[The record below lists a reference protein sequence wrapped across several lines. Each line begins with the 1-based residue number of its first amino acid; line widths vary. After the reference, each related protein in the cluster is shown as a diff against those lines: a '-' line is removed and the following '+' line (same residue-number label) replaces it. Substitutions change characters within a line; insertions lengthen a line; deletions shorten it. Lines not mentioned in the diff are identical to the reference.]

1 MSVGGSP
8 APRPAGPAG
17 GGPAGGGPA
26 GGIPRREFLVEVGC
40 EEIPADWLADLVAQF
55 AAEVGA
61 ALRKADLDPGPAAG
75 AGAPR
80 RLVASV
86 PGVRTRQPDRAE
98 EIPGPPVRVAR
109 TPEGAWT
116 RAALGFARRHG
127 VAEADLDET
136 LTEIT
141 TPRGEYLGIRRVA
154 PGRPAL
160 AVVPDALEAALRSLS
175 FPKTMHWDAAIGGRP
190 FPFGRPIRW
199 LLALL
204 GGEAVPFTIE
214 VRGAAPVVAG
224 NTSRGHRF
232 RNSVGPP
239 GEPFPVSSY
248 ADLREGLA
256 RRSVILDPGERE
268 AELRRRIEA
277 AAGGAEVVRPP
288 DPLGDL
294 VECPGAVR
302 GEYPEEFE
310 ALPEEIRRTVLV
322 RHQKY
327 LPVVGERAF
336 IAVTNLPDDPKGAIR
351 RGAERVVLARL
362 RDARFFWDDDRKTA
376 LADRRPA
383 LADLVFHRRLG
394 ALGEKSER
402 IGRSAGWLAAGVGA
416 EPEAAERAGVLSK
429 CDLATGLVGEFAS
442 LQGVAGGLYL
452 REEGA
457 PEAVWRAVYDHYRP
471 EGLEGRLPGTVE
483 GAAVSLADRA
493 DTLAGFFLAGE
504 SPSGSGDP
512 YGLRRAALSLLR
524 TLRDAPGAY
533 PEFDPDGWPAPLEVL
548 ERALSEYDFPDE
560 ERRAAAES
568 LEEFLRDRL
577 PHALGAADTP
587 PGVVRAVLSGRGPRH
602 PVRDTGE
609 RIRRLS
615 EAVASGDYATLAA
628 AAKRVRRILSP
639 EAREA
644 AADSVEPGRFTAPA
658 ERALG
663 EALAGVESEI
673 AAAFAAGRYLEAFLA
688 LARLSPPVDRFFD
701 EVLVMAEEIPVRANR
716 LALLVRLD
724 ALFAQVGDLGEIES
738 AAGS

>member
-1 MSVGGSP
+1 MSASGSP
-8 APRPAGPAG
+8 ALLPES
-17 GGPAGGGPA
+17 
-26 GGIPRREFLVEVGC
+26 GIPRGEFVVEIGC
-40 EEIPADWLADLVAQF
+40 EEIPADWLAGLIAQLT
-55 AAEVGA
+55 AALGA
-61 ALRKADLDPGPAAG
+61 ELRKADLDPGPPDG

-80 RLVASV
+80 RLAVRI

-98 EIPGPPVRVAR
+98 EILGPPARVAR
-109 TPEGAWT
+109 TPEGAWS

-127 VAEADLDET
+127 VAATDLDET
-136 LTEIT
+136 LAEIT

-160 AVVPDALEAALRSLS
+160 EVLPDALEAALRSLS

-199 LLALL
+199 LLLLL
-204 GGEAVPFTIE
+204 GGEVVPFTIE
-214 VRGAAPVVAG
+214 VRGAAPVRAG

-232 RNSVGPP
+232 RSAAGPP
-239 GEPFPVSSY
+239 GAPFAVSSY

-256 RRSVILDPGERE
+256 RRSVILDRGERE

-277 AAGGAEVVRPP
+277 AAGGAAVVWPP

-336 IAVTNLPDDPKGAIR
+336 VAVTNLPDDPKGAIR
-351 RGAERVVLARL
+351 RGTKRVVLARL
-362 RDARFFWDDDRKTA
+362 RDARFFRDDDRKTA
-376 LADRRPA
+376 LSDRRPA
-383 LADLVFHRRLG
+383 LAGLVFHRRLG
-394 ALGEKSER
+394 SLEGKSAR
-402 IGRSAGWLAAGVGA
+402 IAKSARWLAAGAGA
-416 EPEAAERAGVLSK
+416 DAEAAERAGLLSK
-429 CDLATGLVGEFAS
+429 CDLTTGLVGEFAS

-457 PEAVWRAVYDHYRP
+457 PEAVWRAVYDHYHP
-471 EGLEGRLPGTVE
+471 EGLEGRLPETAE

-493 DTLAGFFLAGE
+493 DTLAGFFLARE
-504 SPSGSGDP
+504 EPSGSGDP

-524 TLRDAPGAY
+524 TLRDASDTYPGS
-533 PEFDPDGWPAPLEVL
+533 DPDGWPTPMALL
-548 ERALSEYDFPDE
+548 ERALSGYDFPE
-560 ERRAAAES
+560 AERRAAAES

-577 PHALGAADTP
+577 PRALGGGDLPA
-587 PGVVRAVLSGRGPRH
+587 GVVRAVLSSRGPRH
-602 PVRDTGE
+602 PLRDTRE
-609 RIRRLS
+609 RILRLS

-644 AADSVEPGRFTAPA
+644 AADSVDPGRFTAPA

-663 EALAGVESEI
+663 EALAGVGSEI
-673 AAAFAAGRYLEAFLA
+673 TDAFSGRRYLEAFLA
-688 LARLSPPVDRFFD
+688 LARLSPPVNRFFD
-701 EVLVMAEEIPVRANR
+701 EVLVMAEEAPVRANR

-724 ALFAQVGDLGEIES
+724 ALFAEVGDLGEIES

>member
-1 MSVGGSP
+1 MSAGGSP
-8 APRPAGPAG
+8 TAPSPLPESE
-17 GGPAGGGPA
+17 
-26 GGIPRREFLVEVGC
+26 IPRREFVVEVGC
-40 EEIPADWLADLVAQF
+40 EEIPADWLGGLVEQF
-55 AAEVGA
+55 ATALGAE
-61 ALRKADLDPGPAAG
+61 LRKADLDPGPPEG

-80 RLVASV
+80 RLAARV
-86 PGVRTRQPDRAE
+86 PGVLARQPDRAE
-98 EIPGPPVRVAR
+98 EILGPPARVAR
-109 TPEGAWT
+109 TPEGGWA

-127 VAEADLDET
+127 VPDADLDER
-136 LTEIT
+136 LAEIT

-160 AVVPDALEAALRSLS
+160 EAVPDALEAALRSLS

-199 LLALL
+199 LLVLF
-204 GGEAVPFTIE
+204 GGEVVPFTVE
-214 VRGAAPVVAG
+214 VRGSAPVRAG

-232 RNSVGPP
+232 RSSAGAP
-239 GEPFPVSSY
+239 GEPFAVSSF
-248 ADLREGLA
+248 AALREGLA
-256 RRSVILDPGERE
+256 RRSVLLDRRERE
-268 AELRRRIEA
+268 AALQRRIEA

-310 ALPEEIRRTVLV
+310 ALPEEIRRAVLV

-336 IAVTNLPDDPKGAIR
+336 VAVTNLPDDPQGAIR

-362 RDARFFWDDDRKTA
+362 RDARFFRDDDRKTA

-394 ALGEKSER
+394 TVAEKSER
-402 IGRSAGWLAAGVGA
+402 IGKSARRLAAAVGA
-416 EPEAAERAGVLSK
+416 DPEAAERAGVLSK
-429 CDLATGLVGEFAS
+429 CDLTTGLVGEFAS

-471 EGLEGRLPGTVE
+471 EGLEGRLPETVE

-533 PEFDPDGWPAPLEVL
+533 PDFDPDGWPTPMEVL
-548 ERALSEYDFPDE
+548 ERALSEYPFPDD
-560 ERRAAAES
+560 ERRAAGES
-568 LEEFLRDRL
+568 LEEFVRDRL

-587 PGVVRAVLSGRGPRH
+587 PGVVRAVLSNRGPRH
-602 PVRDTGE
+602 LLADTAE

-615 EAVASGDYATLAA
+615 EAVESGDYATLAA

-644 AADSVEPGRFTAPA
+644 AADSVDPERFTAPA

-673 AAAFAAGRYLEAFLA
+673 AAAFAGGRYLAAFLA
-688 LARLSPPVDRFFD
+688 LARLSPPVNRFFD

-724 ALFAQVGDLGEIES
+724 ALFAEVGDLGEIES

>member
-1 MSVGGSP
+1 MSGTGSP
-8 APRPAGPAG
+8 APLPES
-17 GGPAGGGPA
+17 
-26 GGIPRREFLVEVGC
+26 GIPRREFVVEVGC
-40 EEIPADWLADLVAQF
+40 EEIPADWLAGLIGQF
-55 AAEVGA
+55 ATALGAE
-61 ALRKADLDPGPAAG
+61 LRRADLDPGPPEG

-80 RLVASV
+80 RLAVRI

-98 EIPGPPVRVAR
+98 EILGPPARVAR
-109 TPEGAWT
+109 TPEGAWS
-116 RAALGFARRHG
+116 RAARGFARRHG
-127 VAEADLDET
+127 VPEADLDGT
-136 LTEIT
+136 LSEIT
-141 TPRGEYLGIRRVA
+141 TPRGEYLGIRRTA
-154 PGRPAL
+154 PGRPAPE
-160 AVVPDALEAALRSLS
+160 VVPDALEAALRSLS
-175 FPKTMHWDAAIGGRP
+175 FPKTMHWDASVGGRP

-199 LLALL
+199 LLLLL

-214 VRGAAPVVAG
+214 IRGAAPVRAG

-232 RNSVGPP
+232 RSAAGPP
-239 GEPFPVSSY
+239 GAPFAVSSF
-248 ADLREGLA
+248 AALREGLA

-277 AAGGAEVVRPP
+277 AAGGAAVVWPP

-336 IAVTNLPDDPKGAIR
+336 VAVTNLPDDPKGAIR

-362 RDARFFWDDDRKTA
+362 RDARFFRDDDRKTA

-383 LADLVFHRRLG
+383 LAGLVFHRRLG
-394 ALGEKSER
+394 SLREKSER
-402 IGRSAGWLAAGVGA
+402 IGKSARWLATGAGA
-416 EPEAAERAGVLSK
+416 DAEAAERAGLLSK
-429 CDLATGLVGEFAS
+429 CDLTTGLVGEFAS

-471 EGLEGRLPGTVE
+471 EGLEGRLPETAE

-504 SPSGSGDP
+504 EPTGSGDP

-524 TLRDAPGAY
+524 TLRDAPAAY
-533 PEFDPDGWPAPLEVL
+533 PESAPDGWPTPMALL
-548 ERALSEYDFPDE
+548 ERALSGYDFPDGFSDD
-560 ERRAAAES
+560 ERRAAGES

-577 PHALGAADTP
+577 PRALGAGDLS
-587 PGVVRAVLSGRGPRH
+587 PGVVRAVLSSRGPRH
-602 PVRDTGE
+602 PLRDTRE
-609 RIRRLS
+609 RILRLA

-639 EAREA
+639 EARQA
-644 AADSVEPGRFTAPA
+644 AADSVDPHRFTAPA

-663 EALAGVESEI
+663 EALAGVGSEI
-673 AAAFAAGRYLEAFLA
+673 AAAFAGRRYLEAFVA
-688 LARLSPPVDRFFD
+688 LARLSPPVNRFFD
-701 EVLVMAEEIPVRANR
+701 EVLVMAEEAPVRANR

-724 ALFAQVGDLGEIES
+724 ALFAEVGDLGEIES